1 MRERWSGISILII
14 GVLLVVSS
22 SNINWGKEHWRTV
35 LQADA
40 KGYYAYLPAFFIY
53 NDPNFGFF
61 DAIERERYYDPNLFY
76 DYRANHNGAL
86 IDKYFLGTALA
97 QLPFFGVAHAYALG
111 TDASPDGYSKP
122 YIVAVNLA
130 AIAWVLVGLFCLG
143 RLLRTYSIAPV
154 WIAIT
159 LFVFTFGT
167 NLFYYAVFAPG
178 MSHAYCFG
186 LCSAFLLLGRKVLQK
201 PERKHILLLGLL
213 LGFIVLIRPVNGI
226 ILFALPILA
235 DRELR
240 WRSFLSLVK
249 GLLPAIVGAAVACI
263 AVVSL
268 QLVYYSVATGSPFV
282 YSYGEE
288 GFRWSDPHMLDI
300 LFSYRK
306 GLFVYTPLL
315 LLALVGWPFL
325 RRFSVTSACA
335 WPAFFILL
343 TYVLSSWW
351 NWWYGGSFGARPYVE
366 YLGLFMLLFALALDR
381 LKKMWRRLLLI
392 ATVLVVVLCQIQTY
406 QMRYYQIHW
415 ENMDKAQY
423 WDVFLRVDEIP

>member
-1 MRERWSGISILII
+1 MKSRWAGFPILII
-14 GVLLVVSS
+14 GVLLVACS
-22 SNINWGKEHWRTV
+22 SNINWGKEHWKTV

-40 KGYYAYLPAFFIY
+40 KGYYAYLPALFIY
-53 NDPNFGFF
+53 QDPNFGFF
-61 DAIERERYYDPNLFY
+61 DAIEREQYYDPNLFY
-76 DYRANHNGAL
+76 DYRANHKGAL
-86 IDKYFLGTALA
+86 INKYFLGTALA
-97 QLPFFGVAHAYALG
+97 QLPFFGAAHAYTLA
-111 TDASPDGYSKP
+111 TDGPADGYSKP

-130 AIAWVLVGLFCLG
+130 AIAWVLIGLLCMAS
-143 RLLRTYSIAPV
+143 LLRTYSIAPV
-154 WIAIT
+154 WITVT
-159 LFVFTFGT
+159 LLAFTFGT
-167 NLFYYAVFAPG
+167 NLFYYAVIAPG
-178 MSHAYCFG
+178 MSHAYSFG
-186 LCSAFLLLGRKVLQK
+186 LCSAFLLVGRRVLQR

-213 LGFIVLIRPVNGI
+213 LGIIVLIRPVNGI

-240 WRSFLSLVK
+240 WRPLISLVK
-249 GLLPAIVGAAVACI
+249 VHIPAIVGASILCVS
-263 AVVSL
+263 VVSL
-268 QLVYYSVATGSPFV
+268 QLVYYQIATDSLFV

-288 GFRWSDPHMLDI
+288 GFRWTDPHMLDI

-315 LLALVGWPFL
+315 LLSLVGWAFL
-325 RRFSVTSACA
+325 RRFSLTAAWA

-381 LKKMWRRLLLI
+381 LKRPWRNVLLTAALF
-392 ATVLVVVLCQIQTY
+392 AVVLCQVQTY

-415 ENMDKAQY
+415 ENMDRAKY
-423 WDVFLRVDEIP
+423 WDVFLRIDEIL